1 MHAVRSGEWPNL
13 LRLYFA
19 REDIATMAINTLVV
33 AAHVADLISNVWQEE
48 IITQMLQAGEF

>member
-1 MHAVRSGEWPNL
+1 
-13 LRLYFA
+13 
-19 REDIATMAINTLVV
+19 MAINTLVV